1 MANGM
6 APLASRG
13 FCARTSRPDG
23 SHPHL
28 FYLSARGYGP
38 TPAAMTSATPST
50 IAALTRTVTRAIA
63 AWREPEAIAAL
74 TAALGYTPD
83 DARLWQ
89 LLAATHRA
97 GQDTAAALAAA
108 RRAAALAPNDAV
120 VAHTLARVTHEA
132 GAPAVALFD
141 RALALAPLD
150 ASVMLG
156 RAAALLAEGQGAQ
169 AATFLA
175 DVLRQ
180 HPGWYDGHAALARL
194 RWQAGDRERY
204 ADSYAAA
211 LATRG
216 NDGLLWR
223 DHAATVARAG
233 QGEAARR
240 IIAQARRAVGQSRTL
255 DLIEAGTWSEDG
267 DLAAADRLYRAH
279 LPLAD
284 VEALAGHVRHLL
296 RAGRADAARTALEG
310 RLSHDT
316 PDLWPLAALA
326 WRLTGDPRSDWL
338 EQGGA
343 FIRVF
348 DLAERLAL
356 VDDLAAT
363 LRTLHRTIAAP
374 LDQSLRGGTQTDGA
388 LFARLDPAIVRL
400 RDAVRDAVAHYVA
413 DLPPPDPAHPLLGS
427 PRGPVRFAGSW
438 SVRLTDRGHHVDH
451 VHPAGWISSA
461 CYVALPDG
469 VEDDT
474 ARAGWLSLGDAPSL
488 TDRVPATREIPPR
501 VARLV
506 LFPSYMWHRTLAFRA
521 GERLTVA
528 FDIARAPL

>member
-1 MANGM
+1 M
-6 APLASRG
+6 
-13 FCARTSRPDG
+13 
-23 SHPHL
+23 
-28 FYLSARGYGP
+28 
-38 TPAAMTSATPST
+38 TPPPST
-50 IAALTRTVTRAIA
+50 AAATLAALTQTVARAIA

-74 TAALGYTPD
+74 TAALRSTPD

-97 GQDTAAALAAA
+97 AQDSAPALDAA
-108 RRAAALAPNDAV
+108 RRAATLAPEDPLI
-120 VAHTLARVTHEA
+120 AHTLARIAAEA
-132 GAPAVALFD
+132 GESAVALFD

-150 ASVMLG
+150 AGVMLG

-194 RWQAGDRERY
+194 RWQAGDRVTY
-204 ADSYAAA
+204 AAGYAAA
-211 LATRG
+211 LAVRAS
-216 NDGLLWR
+216 DGLLWR
-223 DHAATVARAG
+223 DYATTVARAG

-255 DLIEAGTWSEDG
+255 DLIEAGTFSEDA

-279 LPLAD
+279 LPVGD
-284 VEALAGHVRHLL
+284 VEALAGYVRHLL
-296 RAGRADAARTALEG
+296 RAGRADAARAALDG
-310 RLSHDT
+310 RLAHDAS
-316 PDLWPLAALA
+316 DLWPLAALA

-343 FIRVF
+343 FVRTF
-348 DLAERLAL
+348 DLADAVAPVE
-356 VDDLAAT
+356 DLAAT

-388 LFARLDPAIVRL
+388 LFARLDAAIVRL
-400 RDAVRDAVAHYVA
+400 RDAVRGAVARYVA
-413 DLPPPDPAHPLLGS
+413 DLPPADAAHPLLGVS
-427 PRGPVRFAGSW
+427 RDQVRFAGSW

-461 CYVALPDG
+461 FYVAVPEG
-469 VEDDT
+469 VADDP
-474 ARAGWLSLGDAPSL
+474 AHRGWLSLGDAPSL
-488 TDRVPATREIPPR
+488 TDRVPGTCEIAPKT
-501 VARLV
+501 ARLV
-506 LFPSYMWHRTLAFRA
+506 LFPSWLWHRTRAFDA

-528 FDIARAPL
+528 FDIARPPF